1 VGDVMVGKMLERQT
15 SPDEIVEIELS
26 VRVIPFAVG
35 GDGLEV
41 ALSRA
46 PGQSLPATLPSGQLQ
61 REESLTDCA
70 ERIARESLSIP
81 PDYLEQLYTFSVAG
95 SVVQA
100 IVAYS
105 AILSA
110 NTRSDIVR
118 HSDAQF
124 HHVDSLNSLSDVD
137 RGILD
142 YAKMRLRAKLGYSNV
157 GFYFLPEE
165 FTLSDLQDVYESVI
179 GQALDKR
186 NFRRRVLAAGIVEA
200 VGSKRPTSHR
210 PASLYRFAGGDPA
223 TDALTPGDTDWS
235 S

>member
-1 VGDVMVGKMLERQT
+1 MVGEMLQRPM

-35 GDGLEV
+35 SDGLEV
-41 ALSRA
+41 VLCRVANPRLD
-46 PGQSLPATLPSGQLQ
+46 ATLPSGQLQ
-61 REESLTDCA
+61 HGESLTECA
-70 ERIARESLSIP
+70 ARVARETLAIP
-81 PDYLEQLYTFSVAG
+81 PDYLEQLYTFSIAG
-95 SVVQA
+95 PVVRV

-110 NTRSDIVR
+110 GTRSNVMR
-118 HSDAQF
+118 FSGASFQ
-124 HHVDSLNSLSDVD
+124 HVDSREGLSEVE

-142 YAKMRLRAKLGYSNV
+142 YAKMRLRAKLGYSNI

-179 GQALDKR
+179 GRDLDKR
-186 NFRRRVLAAGIVEA
+186 NFRRRVLAAGIVES
-200 VGSKRPTSHR
+200 VGAKRPTSHR

-235 S
+235 I

>member
-1 VGDVMVGKMLERQT
+1 MAGEMLQRPA
-15 SPDEIVEIELS
+15 SANRIVEIELS

-41 ALSRA
+41 VLCRDANPPLV
-46 PGQSLPATLPSGQLQ
+46 ATLPSGQLKHG
-61 REESLTDCA
+61 ESLSDCA
-70 ERIARESLSIP
+70 ARVSRETLSIP

-95 SVVQA
+95 NVVQA

-110 NTRSDIVR
+110 DTRSNVAR
-118 HSDAQF
+118 FAGARF
-124 HHVDSLNSLSDVD
+124 HHVDSLEGLSDID

-142 YAKMRLRAKLGYSNV
+142 YAKVRLRAKLGYSNI
-157 GFYFLPEE
+157 GFYFLPEN

-179 GQALDKR
+179 GRALDKR

-200 VGSKRPTSHR
+200 VGVKRPTSHR

>member
-1 VGDVMVGKMLERQT
+1 MVGEMLQRPM
-15 SPDEIVEIELS
+15 SPDEVVEIELS

-35 GDGLEV
+35 RDGLEV
-41 ALSRA
+41 VLCRVEN
-46 PGQSLPATLPSGQLQ
+46 PPLDATLPSGRLQ
-61 REESLTDCA
+61 RGESLTECA
-70 ERIARESLSIP
+70 ARVARETLAIP

-95 SVVQA
+95 PVVQA

-110 NTRSDIVR
+110 GTRAAVARYSGASV
-118 HSDAQF
+118 
-124 HHVDSLNSLSDVD
+124 HHVDSLEGLSEVD

-142 YAKMRLRAKLGYSNV
+142 YAKMRLRAKLGYSNI

-179 GQALDKR
+179 GRDLDKR
-186 NFRRRVLAAGIVEA
+186 NFRRRVLAAGIVES
-200 VGSKRPTSHR
+200 VGVKRPTSHR

-235 S
+235 I